1 LDRAK
6 AMAGSVLPTDY
17 SARRRGELVSSLLR
31 SKIALVGLFCVLLV
45 MAVALGA
52 PWMTSQDPSRISVKD
67 RLKPPAWV
75 EKGSSLHPLGTDGL
89 GRDLFSQV
97 VYGSRISL
105 LVGFSSVIL
114 AGLLGVTLGL
124 ISGYYG
130 GRLDTVL
137 MRVADIQ
144 SAFPFILLAITLMAT
159 LGPGLVNI
167 IITLGVTGWVEYA
180 RMVRG
185 QVFSLREKEFVE
197 AARCAGVPNWLIL
210 IRHILPNT
218 VAPVIVVASFAVS
231 SNIIAEAGLSFL
243 GLGVPLSI
251 PSWGGM
257 LSQALEVISR
267 AWWPSVFP
275 GLAITI
281 TVFGVNVV
289 GDWLRD
295 YLDPQLRGR

>member
-1 LDRAK
+1 
-6 AMAGSVLPTDY
+6 MANSELLPDY
-17 SARRRGELVSSLLR
+17 SNRRRSQLVRSLVQ
-31 SKIALVGLFCVLLV
+31 SKLAFVGMFCVLLV
-45 MAVALGA
+45 IVVAFAA
-52 PWMTSQDPSRISVKD
+52 PLIAPQDPSRISVKD
-67 RLKPPAWV
+67 RLMPPAWV
-75 EKGSSLHPLGTDGL
+75 EGGSGAHLLGTDGL

-105 LVGFSSVIL
+105 LVGFSSVIV
-114 AGLLGVTLGL
+114 AGLLGVVLGL
-124 ISGYYG
+124 LSGYYG
-130 GRLDTVL
+130 GKLDTIL
-137 MRVADIQ
+137 MRIADIQ

-185 QVFSLREKEFVE
+185 QVLSLREKEFIE
-197 AARCAGVPNWLIL
+197 AACCAGVPNWLIL
-210 IRHILPNT
+210 FRHILPNT

-231 SNIIAEAGLSFL
+231 GNIIAEAGLSFL
-243 GLGVPLSI
+243 GLGVPLSV

-257 LSQALEVISR
+257 LSQAQEVMSR

-281 TVFGVNVV
+281 AVFGVNVV